1 MDGKLFY
8 NSVLNNEQVRQHE
21 KILERFNTEEPIMN
35 WIRKL
40 SSSELQLVT
49 EIPKLFKNPEKV
61 NFV

>member
-8 NSVLNNEQVRQHE
+8 NSVLNNEQVRRHE
-21 KILERFNTEEPIMN
+21 KILEKFNANEPIMN

-40 SSSELQLVT
+40 NSSELQLVT

>member
-8 NSVLNNEQVRQHE
+8 NSVLNNEQVRRHE
-21 KILERFNTEEPIMN
+21 KILEKFNVEEPIMN

>member
-8 NSVLNNEQVRQHE
+8 NSVLNNEQVRRHE
-21 KILERFNTEEPIMN
+21 KILEKFNANEPIMN

>member
-21 KILERFNTEEPIMN
+21 KILEKFNTEEPIMN